1 MNWQQNLTKEQRKHI
16 RKYALAKT
24 LTEFLKMREA
34 QKNLGIRCY
43 ECEACERALLRAGVI

>member
-34 QKNLGIRCY
+34 QKNQGIRCY
-43 ECEACERALLRAGVI
+43 ECEACERALLRARVI